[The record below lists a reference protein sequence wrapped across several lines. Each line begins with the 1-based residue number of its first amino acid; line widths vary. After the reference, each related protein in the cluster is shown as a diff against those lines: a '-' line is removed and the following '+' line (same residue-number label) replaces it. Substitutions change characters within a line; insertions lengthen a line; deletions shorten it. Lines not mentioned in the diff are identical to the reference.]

1 MKKYLLFFVF
11 LSVHLCACEDFL
23 DQKSQMQ
30 VDAEHMFQTEQ
41 GFKDALTQ
49 CYVGLAG
56 DYLYGKYMSYGPIET
71 MAQHWELQSN
81 NWENLYQLDFTLD
94 NARQIFELIY
104 GEMYNVIVHAN
115 DVLRFLEKNGAV
127 IESGQTRDVIEGE
140 ARAIR
145 AFVHFDVLR
154 LFGQMPFEPGKTVR
168 LGYAETVGKQEIP
181 FLDFDS
187 YVEKLLKDLDM
198 AEALL
203 AESDPLL
210 VKSLAT
216 LDETGEN
223 EDFFLDYRRFRFNL
237 YAVKALK
244 ARVNLYLGRTEEA
257 YRNALSVIQAK
268 TKGGENVISLSGSDD
283 LEKEFYAMP
292 SESIMLLSKTD
303 ISNTMFS
310 TNSYYISSSRKT
322 MLFEGALT
330 GDIRIR
336 TVWGSESSGLGGAV
350 PLFRKFLQPSSG
362 TGTSSKDLRL
372 KYQVIPLLRLAEM
385 YLIRAEA
392 KIRST
397 TKSEAN
403 RLYKDFMLSRQMLVS
418 QDLSLEEL
426 RQEIEKQYRRELF
439 GEGQMFFYYKRHSAS
454 SMLWGRNSDLTE
466 DNYIVPLP
474 ETELE

>member
-1 MKKYLLFFVF
+1 MKKYLLFLVF
-11 LSVHLCACEDFL
+11 LSILCACEDFL
-23 DQKSQMQ
+23 DQKAQTQ

-115 DVLRFLEKNGAV
+115 NVLRFLEKNGAV

-385 YLIRAEA
+385 YLIAMETA
-392 KIRST
+392 PSE
-397 TKSEAN
+397 SEAN

>member
-223 EDFFLDYRRFRFNL
+223 EDFFLDSRRFRFNL

-385 YLIRAEA
+385 YLIAMETA
-392 KIRST
+392 PSE
-397 TKSEAN
+397 SEAN

>member
-1 MKKYLLFFVF
+1 MIMKKYLLFFVF
-11 LSVHLCACEDFL
+11 LSVHLCACEEFL

-336 TVWGSESSGLGGAV
+336 TVWGSESSGLGGAI

-385 YLIRAEA
+385 YLIAMETA
-392 KIRST
+392 PSE
-397 TKSEAN
+397 SEAN

>member
-1 MKKYLLFFVF
+1 MIMKKYLLFFVF
-11 LSVHLCACEDFL
+11 LSVHLCACEEFL

-385 YLIRAEA
+385 YLIAMETA
-392 KIRST
+392 PSE
-397 TKSEAN
+397 SEAN

>member
-11 LSVHLCACEDFL
+11 LSVHLCACEEFL

-336 TVWGSESSGLGGAV
+336 TVWGSESSALGGAV

-385 YLIRAEA
+385 YLIAMETA
-392 KIRST
+392 PSE
-397 TKSEAN
+397 SEAN

>member
-1 MKKYLLFFVF
+1 MIMKKYLLFFVF

-385 YLIRAEA
+385 YLIAMETA
-392 KIRST
+392 PSE
-397 TKSEAN
+397 SEAN

-439 GEGQMFFYYKRHSAS
+439 GEGQMFFYYKRHSAT

>member
-1 MKKYLLFFVF
+1 MIMKKYLLFFVF

-71 MAQHWELQSN
+71 MAQHWELQSK

-385 YLIRAEA
+385 YLIAMETA
-392 KIRST
+392 PSE
-397 TKSEAN
+397 SEAN

>member
-11 LSVHLCACEDFL
+11 LSVHLCACEEFL

-94 NARQIFELIY
+94 NARQTFELIY

-385 YLIRAEA
+385 YLIAMETA
-392 KIRST
+392 PSE
-397 TKSEAN
+397 SEAN

>member
-1 MKKYLLFFVF
+1 MIMKKYLLFFVF

-303 ISNTMFS
+303 ISYTMFS

-385 YLIRAEA
+385 YLIAMETA
-392 KIRST
+392 PSE
-397 TKSEAN
+397 SEAN

>member
-1 MKKYLLFFVF
+1 MKKYLLFLVF
-11 LSVHLCACEDFL
+11 LSILCACEDFL

-223 EDFFLDYRRFRFNL
+223 EDFFLDYRRFRLNL
-237 YAVKALK
+237 YAV
-244 ARVNLYLGRTEEA
+244 
-257 YRNALSVIQAK
+257 
-268 TKGGENVISLSGSDD
+268 
-283 LEKEFYAMP
+283 
-292 SESIMLLSKTD
+292 
-303 ISNTMFS
+303 
-310 TNSYYISSSRKT
+310 
-322 MLFEGALT
+322 
-330 GDIRIR
+330 
-336 TVWGSESSGLGGAV
+336 
-350 PLFRKFLQPSSG
+350 
-362 TGTSSKDLRL
+362 
-372 KYQVIPLLRLAEM
+372 
-385 YLIRAEA
+385 
-392 KIRST
+392 
-397 TKSEAN
+397 
-403 RLYKDFMLSRQMLVS
+403 
-418 QDLSLEEL
+418 
-426 RQEIEKQYRRELF
+426 
-439 GEGQMFFYYKRHSAS
+439 
-454 SMLWGRNSDLTE
+454 
-466 DNYIVPLP
+466 
-474 ETELE
+474 

>member
-1 MKKYLLFFVF
+1 MIMKKYLLFFVF

-115 DVLRFLEKNGAV
+115 NVLRFLEKNGAV

-385 YLIRAEA
+385 YLIAMETA
-392 KIRST
+392 PSE
-397 TKSEAN
+397 SEAN

>member
-1 MKKYLLFFVF
+1 MIMKKYLLFFVF

-115 DVLRFLEKNGAV
+115 NVLRFLEKNGAV

-145 AFVHFDVLR
+145 AFVLFDVLR

-385 YLIRAEA
+385 YLIAMETA
-392 KIRST
+392 PSE
-397 TKSEAN
+397 SEAN

>member
-115 DVLRFLEKNGAV
+115 NVLRFLEKNGAV

-203 AESDPLL
+203 AERDPLL

-303 ISNTMFS
+303 ISNT
-310 TNSYYISSSRKT
+310 
-322 MLFEGALT
+322 
-330 GDIRIR
+330 
-336 TVWGSESSGLGGAV
+336 
-350 PLFRKFLQPSSG
+350 SSG

-385 YLIRAEA
+385 YLIAMETA
-392 KIRST
+392 PSE
-397 TKSEAN
+397 SEAN

-454 SMLWGRNSDLTE
+454 TMLWGRNSDLTE

>member
-11 LSVHLCACEDFL
+11 LSVHLCACEEFL

-310 TNSYYISSSRKT
+310 KNSYYISSSRKT

-385 YLIRAEA
+385 YLIAMETA
-392 KIRST
+392 PSE
-397 TKSEAN
+397 SEAN

>member
-283 LEKEFYAMP
+283 LGKEFYAMP

-330 GDIRIR
+330 GDIRIG

-385 YLIRAEA
+385 YLIAMETA
-392 KIRST
+392 PSE
-397 TKSEAN
+397 SEAN

>member
-81 NWENLYQLDFTLD
+81 NWDNLYQLDFTLD

-385 YLIRAEA
+385 YLIAMETA
-392 KIRST
+392 PSE
-397 TKSEAN
+397 SEAN

>member
-11 LSVHLCACEDFL
+11 LSVHLCACEEFL

-385 YLIRAEA
+385 YLIAMETA
-392 KIRST
+392 PSE
-397 TKSEAN
+397 SEAN

-439 GEGQMFFYYKRHSAS
+439 GEGQMFFYYKRHSAT

>member
-1 MKKYLLFFVF
+1 MIMKKYLLFFVF

-115 DVLRFLEKNGAV
+115 NVLRFLEKNGAV

-385 YLIRAEA
+385 YLIAMETA
-392 KIRST
+392 PSE
-397 TKSEAN
+397 SEAN

-454 SMLWGRNSDLTE
+454 TMLWGRNSDLTE

>member
-1 MKKYLLFFVF
+1 MIMKKYLLFFVF
-11 LSVHLCACEDFL
+11 LSVHLCACEEFL

-310 TNSYYISSSRKT
+310 KNSYYISSSRKT

-385 YLIRAEA
+385 YLIAMETA
-392 KIRST
+392 PSE
-397 TKSEAN
+397 SEAN

>member
-187 YVEKLLKDLDM
+187 
-198 AEALL
+198 
-203 AESDPLL
+203 
-210 VKSLAT
+210 
-216 LDETGEN
+216 
-223 EDFFLDYRRFRFNL
+223 
-237 YAVKALK
+237 
-244 ARVNLYLGRTEEA
+244 
-257 YRNALSVIQAK
+257 
-268 TKGGENVISLSGSDD
+268 
-283 LEKEFYAMP
+283 
-292 SESIMLLSKTD
+292 
-303 ISNTMFS
+303 
-310 TNSYYISSSRKT
+310 
-322 MLFEGALT
+322 
-330 GDIRIR
+330 
-336 TVWGSESSGLGGAV
+336 
-350 PLFRKFLQPSSG
+350 
-362 TGTSSKDLRL
+362 
-372 KYQVIPLLRLAEM
+372 
-385 YLIRAEA
+385 
-392 KIRST
+392 
-397 TKSEAN
+397 
-403 RLYKDFMLSRQMLVS
+403 
-418 QDLSLEEL
+418 
-426 RQEIEKQYRRELF
+426 
-439 GEGQMFFYYKRHSAS
+439 
-454 SMLWGRNSDLTE
+454 
-466 DNYIVPLP
+466 
-474 ETELE
+474 

>member
-1 MKKYLLFFVF
+1 MIMKKYLLFFVF
-11 LSVHLCACEDFL
+11 LSVHLCACEEFL

-336 TVWGSESSGLGGAV
+336 TVWGSESSALGGAV

-385 YLIRAEA
+385 YLIAMETA
-392 KIRST
+392 PSE
-397 TKSEAN
+397 SEAN

>member
-1 MKKYLLFFVF
+1 LIMKKYLLFFVF

-115 DVLRFLEKNGAV
+115 NVLRFLEKNGAV

-385 YLIRAEA
+385 YLIAMETA
-392 KIRST
+392 PSE
-397 TKSEAN
+397 SEAN

>member
-115 DVLRFLEKNGAV
+115 NVLRFLEKNGAV

-283 LEKEFYAMP
+283 LEKEIYAMP

-385 YLIRAEA
+385 YLIAMETA
-392 KIRST
+392 PSE
-397 TKSEAN
+397 SEAN

>member
-1 MKKYLLFFVF
+1 MIMKKYLLFFVF
-11 LSVHLCACEDFL
+11 LSVHLCACEEFL

-310 TNSYYISSSRKT
+310 KNSYYISSSRKT

-385 YLIRAEA
+385 YLIAMETA
-392 KIRST
+392 PSE
-397 TKSEAN
+397 SEAN

-466 DNYIVPLP
+466 DSYIVPLP

>member
-11 LSVHLCACEDFL
+11 LSVHLCACEEFL

-168 LGYAETVGKQEIP
+168 LGYAETVGKREIP

-336 TVWGSESSGLGGAV
+336 TVWGSESSALGGAV

-385 YLIRAEA
+385 YLIAMETA
-392 KIRST
+392 PSE
-397 TKSEAN
+397 SEAN

>member
-244 ARVNLYLGRTEEA
+244 ARVNLYLGKTEEA

-385 YLIRAEA
+385 YLIAMETA
-392 KIRST
+392 PSE
-397 TKSEAN
+397 SEAN

>member
-1 MKKYLLFFVF
+1 MIMKKYLLFFVF

-385 YLIRAEA
+385 YLIAMETA
-392 KIRST
+392 PSE
-397 TKSEAN
+397 SEAN

-454 SMLWGRNSDLTE
+454 SMLW
-466 DNYIVPLP
+466 
-474 ETELE
+474 

>member
-385 YLIRAEA
+385 YLIAMETVP
-392 KIRST
+392 SE
-397 TKSEAN
+397 SEAN

>member
-23 DQKSQMQ
+23 DQKSQLQ

-385 YLIRAEA
+385 YLIAMETA
-392 KIRST
+392 PSE
-397 TKSEAN
+397 SEAN

>member
-11 LSVHLCACEDFL
+11 LSVHLYACEDFL

-385 YLIRAEA
+385 YLIAMETA
-392 KIRST
+392 PSE
-397 TKSEAN
+397 SEAN

>member
-23 DQKSQMQ
+23 DQKSQLQ

-385 YLIRAEA
+385 YLIAMETA
-392 KIRST
+392 PSE
-397 TKSEAN
+397 SEAN
-403 RLYKDFMLSRQMLVS
+403 RLYKDFMLSRQMLVL

>member
-1 MKKYLLFFVF
+1 MIMKKYLLFFVF
-11 LSVHLCACEDFL
+11 LSVHLCACEEFL

-145 AFVHFDVLR
+145 GFVHFDVLR

-385 YLIRAEA
+385 YLIAMETA
-392 KIRST
+392 PSE
-397 TKSEAN
+397 SEAN